1 MYRHN
6 KWIMQCDTVFIHL
19 ILHHCI
25 DWILLDPV
33 HANVASFWRL
43 SPDENPHKC
52 RERAH
57 CMVCCLTASHTKQNS
72 STKDLQKRRVLF
84 HLPFEVIFG
93 MLRRSSHDIRAAT
106 YKPLLRPPSQCP
118 RPGKDWCT
126 RYKLFQPSECQPSQR
141 TAVFHPFRPENFCPR
156 L

>member
-1 MYRHN
+1 M
-6 KWIMQCDTVFIHL
+6 
-19 ILHHCI
+19 
-25 DWILLDPV
+25 
-33 HANVASFWRL
+33 ASFWRL

-72 STKDLQKRRVLF
+72 STKDPKKRRVLF

-118 RPGKDWCT
+118 RPGKDSDVQDTNCFSHLNASL
-126 RYKLFQPSECQPSQR
+126 RNGQLYFILLNLKISALDCSCRKPAIF
-141 TAVFHPFRPENFCPR
+141 AAYCPQ
-156 L
+156 